1 MPLFRGC
8 AISQV
13 HFDDPVLV
21 EFVIPS
27 ADMYRFVL
35 LNCPP
40 NLLPDDSDSE
50 VRSASQRSEEGTER
64 RAEERDLSD
73 LLSERT
79 TRDAKLG
86 FLLTDFD
93 EERPT
98 APREEQQQQKEEG
111 KRDVETLVQ
120 EEHLK
125 TEPRANSAD
134 KYKSKQISVEMDFT
148 MLNPGGSQLPLGSA
162 PYPLMYAFMVGV
174 WFWLVVLYSILIV
187 WKALG

>member
-1 MPLFRGC
+1 
-8 AISQV
+8 
-13 HFDDPVLV
+13 
-21 EFVIPS
+21 
-27 ADMYRFVL
+27 MYRFVL
-35 LNCPP
+35 VNCPP
-40 NLLPDDSDSE
+40 SLLPDDSDSE
-50 VRSASQRSEEGTER
+50 ARSAQRSEGGTEK

-93 EERPT
+93 EEPT
-98 APREEQQQQKEEG
+98 APHEEQQIEEG

-125 TEPRANSAD
+125 TEPRVNSAD
-134 KYKSKQISVEMDFT
+134 KYKSKQISVEVDFT